1 MPDTRKSRIL
11 MWKCGSLESTVC
23 YEFIYLNRS
32 WTGMM
37 SKNPK
42 KTRTQKFIMGVIV
55 ACDFCAK
62 PSVTVVFSRKTME
75 YPTPL
80 LLTLCLLWTLN
91 RIFQFARETTQVEPL
106 LLLRIMF
113 RTRLMQG
120 RRMKQTICNCLK
132 FLYPIWVESWKLLSD
147 CSWHPNL

>member
-32 WTGMM
+32 STGMM
-37 SKNPK
+37 SKIPK

-62 PSVTVVFSRKTME
+62 PTVSIDFQGKQWIVLLRNPPYLFVFQRKQWIVLVLCAG
-75 YPTPL
+75 PGGCL
-80 LLTLCLLWTLN
+80 CASDLTLQ
-91 RIFQFARETTQVEPL
+91 I
-106 LLLRIMF
+106 
-113 RTRLMQG
+113 
-120 RRMKQTICNCLK
+120 
-132 FLYPIWVESWKLLSD
+132 ES
-147 CSWHPNL
+147 